1 MTMMTLSF
9 KLTGNLSYHFG
20 LRNFRTLPVS
30 LFFYS
35 KSHHVVFI
43 RSKNLKCPICESLCS
58 SEIWNLGHFKK
69 KYAYGLRW
77 KIHLSHA
84 FSVISY
90 YPAYKWQLF
99 NYYWFISEKGT
110 NGDIMDCC
118 STQLEPDIW
127 PFRVYSGH
135 LVGLDQRFSYHHW
148 LNPILRSQ
156 PH

>member
-30 LFFYS
+30 LFSYS

-58 SEIWNLGHFKK
+58 NEIWNLEHFKK
-69 KYAYGLRW
+69 ICIWPHVR
-77 KIHLSHA
+77 IHLSHA
-84 FSVISY
+84 FWVISY

-99 NYYWFISEKGT
+99 VYYWFISGKGT
-110 NGDIMDCC
+110 NVNIMVCC
-118 STQLEPDIW
+118 SARSEPDTW
-127 PFRVYSGH
+127 LFRGNSCC